1 MQSSAGR
8 CFRTG
13 RPYTS
18 PNPKIDPQHYGKADL
33 VSNYQTE
40 DMLNYPLKQGTEV
53 IGVLQLLNKEGQKC
67 FVDDDIPIVERLAV
81 GLAAKVS
88 YFVRAPE
95 NLEILGIISERDT
108 EYATVMFCD
117 LTRSSA
123 LFQELNVS
131 AAIQHINEYFDRI
144 CDVGLKYGATVDKYI
159 GDGVLLRFNVPRPVR
174 DHPFKAVTAAFEM
187 KAAFEKL
194 KSEWITMGEPLMSLY
209 IRIGIAYGE
218 INEAVVGHPQYQ
230 YVTIFG
236 QPVNI
241 AINLC
246 EAAVRDRTVIILDEQ
261 VHKVLSD
268 QIQCERLP
276 RERLGKAVSYIESAY
291 ELQGLIS

>member
-1 MQSSAGR
+1 M
-8 CFRTG
+8 
-13 RPYTS
+13 
-18 PNPKIDPQHYGKADL
+18 
-33 VSNYQTE
+33 
-40 DMLNYPLKQGTEV
+40 
-53 IGVLQLLNKEGQKC
+53 
-67 FVDDDIPIVERLAV
+67 
-81 GLAAKVS
+81 
-88 YFVRAPE
+88 
-95 NLEILGIISERDT
+95 
-108 EYATVMFCD
+108 
-117 LTRSSA
+117 
-123 LFQELNVS
+123 
-131 AAIQHINEYFDRI
+131 
-144 CDVGLKYGATVDKYI
+144 
-159 GDGVLLRFNVPRPVR
+159 
-174 DHPFKAVTAAFEM
+174 
-187 KAAFEKL
+187 
-194 KSEWITMGEPLMSLY
+194 Y